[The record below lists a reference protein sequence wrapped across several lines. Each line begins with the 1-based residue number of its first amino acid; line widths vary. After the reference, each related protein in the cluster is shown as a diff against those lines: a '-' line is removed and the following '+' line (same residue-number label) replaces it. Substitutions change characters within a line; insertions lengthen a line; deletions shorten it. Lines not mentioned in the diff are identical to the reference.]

1 MTLPQTYIAAL
12 VLTILSMLCWGS
24 WANTFKMTGNWRFE
38 LFYFDYALGVLLAAV
53 IAALTFGAMGSDGF
67 QFMDDLL
74 QTGKRNIFYGFLGG
88 VVFNLANMLLV
99 AAISVAGMAVAFPV
113 GIGMALVIGVIW
125 NYIIKPQGNP
135 VLLFG
140 GAAIIVAAIIV
151 DALAYK
157 SHAAA
162 KLEQRARAGMLKTSS
177 PSVSPKGIILSLVS
191 GVLMGSFFPLVEMGK
206 AYAAGLGP
214 YAIGFVFALGVFL
227 STLVFNLFFMNL
239 PVQGEPVEIL
249 DYIRRGN
256 FKRHLL
262 GVIGGMIWFAG
273 AISNFV
279 AASAEQ
285 NAKVGPAVSYAIGQG
300 ATMVSALWGLF
311 LWKEFEGA
319 DFRVKILLYLM
330 LALFIIGLG
339 MVSLAPL
346 YMR

>member
-24 WANTFKMTGNWRFE
+24 WANTFKMTGAWRFE
-38 LFYFDYALGVLLAAV
+38 LFYFDYSIGVLLAAG
-53 IAALTFGAMGSDGF
+53 IAAFTFGTMGSDGF

-74 QTGKRNIFYGFLGG
+74 QTSKRSIFYGFLGG

-125 NYIIKPQGNP
+125 NYTIKPQGNP

-140 GAAIIVAAIIV
+140 GAAIIVVAIIV
-151 DALAYK
+151 DAFAYK

-162 KLEQRARAGMLKTSS
+162 KLEHQAKAGMLKTSA
-177 PSVSPKGIILSLVS
+177 PRVSPKGIILSLVS

-206 AYAAGLGP
+206 AYGSGLGP

-227 STLVFNLFFMNL
+227 STFVFNLFFMNL

-249 DYIRRGN
+249 DYLRRGD

-262 GVIGGMIWFAG
+262 GVIGGLIWYSG

-285 NAKVGPAVSYAIGQG
+285 NAKVGPAASYALGQG

-319 DFRVKILLYLM
+319 DFRVKTLLYLM
-330 LALFIIGLG
+330 IALFLIGLG

-346 YMR
+346 